1 MFLITVQTTLKKH
14 QTERAKKE
22 KLQNTQN
29 HVRCMSE
36 DVLKDKVSA
45 FLNAH
50 PEFCDDFN
58 G

>member
-1 MFLITVQTTLKKH
+1 MFLI
-14 QTERAKKE
+14 ERAKKE